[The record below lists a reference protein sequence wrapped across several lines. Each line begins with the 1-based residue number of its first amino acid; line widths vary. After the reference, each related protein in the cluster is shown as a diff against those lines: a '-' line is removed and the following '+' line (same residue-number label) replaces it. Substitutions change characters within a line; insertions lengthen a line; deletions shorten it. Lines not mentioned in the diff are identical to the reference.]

1 MKWFRE
7 QKNDSYMKNLWC
19 WKIAF
24 VASAPAELLK
34 RITGHGNAILNCWS
48 HSVSIVSCIAP
59 RSAFHVD
66 ALNYT
71 SPPQMFMNE
80 MEHRLT
86 RVRLVGPLNHGNS
99 LYWKNPFFFWI
110 ETAHGMKR
118 GSLNHDDH
126 GLQQILCKPLNMY
139 GNVVQ
144 RSGMNVW
151 SYQHHCVTGES
162 HSWLCDCKCVA
173 NGRVDKVETKLKRC
187 RVKMM
192 MWLNQHDGDWET
204 ARVTFNNRDHWHS
217 LRATKCSKPFGAAH
231 GLTMTT
237 ALSSDETQNGCKPSC
252 DHKKHA
258 STCPPRPLTR
268 LQTWAPFVET
278 LIARSNTNR
287 HAGYVHTET
296 WWIHHCFE

>member
-34 RITGHGNAILNCWS
+34 RVTGHGDAILNSWS
-48 HSVSIVSCIAP
+48 HSVSIVSCITP
-59 RSAFHVD
+59 RSAYHVD
-66 ALNYT
+66 VLNCT
-71 SPPQMFMNE
+71 SPPSMFFNE
-80 MEHRLT
+80 IEHRLT
-86 RVRLVGPLNHGNS
+86 RVRLVGPLSHGIHCIEYT
-99 LYWKNPFFFWI
+99 LFFFWV

-118 GSLNHDDH
+118 GSINHDDH

-162 HSWLCDCKCVA
+162 HSLLCDCKCDA
-173 NGRVDKVETKLKRC
+173 NGRVDKAQTKLKRC
-187 RVKMM
+187 GVNMM
-192 MWLNQHDGDWET
+192 VWLNQHDKHWQT

-217 LRATKCSKPFGAAH
+217 LRATKCWKPFGVAH
-231 GLTMTT
+231 GLTK
-237 ALSSDETQNGCKPSC
+237 L
-252 DHKKHA
+252 
-258 STCPPRPLTR
+258 
-268 LQTWAPFVET
+268 
-278 LIARSNTNR
+278 
-287 HAGYVHTET
+287 
-296 WWIHHCFE
+296 